1 VKTVSEIKEVIDD
14 VLAGIVTDED
24 TYDAGYDIGYLNAL
38 NWVLGSD
45 E

>member
-1 VKTVSEIKEVIDD
+1 MRTESDIKEVIDD

-38 NWVLGSD
+38 NWVLGKA